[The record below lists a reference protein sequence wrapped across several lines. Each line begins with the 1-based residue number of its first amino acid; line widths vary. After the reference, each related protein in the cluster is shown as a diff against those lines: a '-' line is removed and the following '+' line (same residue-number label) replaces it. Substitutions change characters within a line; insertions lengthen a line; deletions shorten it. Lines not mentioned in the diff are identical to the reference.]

1 MLNWLWQVWI
11 LEILPQNGSNESLG
25 MISIDG
31 WAYIFY
37 AALLNPQQGK
47 IPFDINYETQIVTFH
62 LFFLELQKVQHSSFK
77 FGEAV
82 KTNVHAANYLV
93 GTFILLID
101 FVLRLLVPKAFLE
114 WIQWIHRHP
123 LSLVPSVI
131 ISTLWLSREMFHKK
145 KFKKCIFKIDR
156 KRE

>member
-1 MLNWLWQVWI
+1 MTLTGLNIGNFAPEWQQWISWDDKYRRVSLYFLRCPTEPSAGENPLWYK
-11 LEILPQNGSNESLG
+11 LRNTNSYFS
-25 MISIDG
+25 S
-31 WAYIFY
+31 
-37 AALLNPQQGK
+37 
-47 IPFDINYETQIVTFH
+47 
-62 LFFLELQKVQHSSFK
+62 FFLELQKVQHSSFK

-101 FVLRLLVPKAFLE
+101 FVFVLRLLVPKAFLE

>member
-1 MLNWLWQVWI
+1 MLNWPWQVWI

-31 WAYIFY
+31 WAYIFLRCPTEPS
-37 AALLNPQQGK
+37 AGENPLWYK
-47 IPFDINYETQIVTFH
+47 LRNTNSYFSS
-62 LFFLELQKVQHSSFK
+62 FFLELQKVQHSSFK